1 MKGLNSEA
9 EASIA
14 QACAAQDFG
23 RAATC
28 ALQVYGPEILSF
40 LVARLRTQS
49 DGEEAF
55 AMFAE
60 DLWKGLPAFAFRC
73 SARGYL
79 YTLARNAANRYS
91 VSPHQRKDRHQNVSG
106 NASLSVMIDR
116 ARSATEAHRRTA
128 VKDRIRALREQLPD
142 DDQTLLILHVDRALP
157 WREIA
162 MVMAEEGEP
171 LEGEALDRESARLR
185 KQFERVKR
193 QLKELAIKEGLLKS

>member
-1 MKGLNSEA
+1 
-9 EASIA
+9 
-14 QACAAQDFG
+14 
-23 RAATC
+23 
-28 ALQVYGPEILSF
+28 
-40 LVARLRTQS
+40 
-49 DGEEAF
+49 
-55 AMFAE
+55 
-60 DLWKGLPAFAFRC
+60 
-73 SARGYL
+73 
-79 YTLARNAANRYS
+79 
-91 VSPHQRKDRHQNVSG
+91 
-106 NASLSVMIDR
+106 MIDR

-193 QLKELAIKEGLLKS
+193 QLKELAIKEGLLKG